1 MRLKHYTPI
10 LACVAAAM
18 TGCDNQKPE
27 PEMHILHLGNQL
39 IRVELAEDPEQWEA
53 GLMNRKHLPVL
64 DGMLFR
70 FKESKQHCMW
80 MKNTPI
86 PLAVIFTDGAGRVI
100 NVETMQPQT
109 LDKHCSS
116 AASLY
121 AIEINPALLKIVR
134 IQPGDKINGLPQSH
148 QFPNI

>member
-1 MRLKHYTPI
+1 MLFKHYMLI
-10 LACVAAAM
+10 VACAAAAM
-18 TGCDNQKPE
+18 TGCDSQKRE
-27 PEMHILHLGNQL
+27 AEIHILHLGNQL

-70 FKESKQHCMW
+70 FFESKQHCMW

-86 PLAVIFTDGAGRVI
+86 PLAVIFVDATGKVI
-100 NVETMQPQT
+100 NVESMKPQT

-121 AIEINPALLKIVR
+121 AIEINPALLKIAP
-134 IQPGDKINGLPQSH
+134 IQAGDKIKGLPQSH
-148 QFPNI
+148 PFPNS